1 MDERV
6 ESNDL
11 VYVAEWMRSS
21 AGLYGSVVE

>member
-6 ESNDL
+6 DSSVL

-21 AGLYGSVVE
+21 AGLHGSVVE